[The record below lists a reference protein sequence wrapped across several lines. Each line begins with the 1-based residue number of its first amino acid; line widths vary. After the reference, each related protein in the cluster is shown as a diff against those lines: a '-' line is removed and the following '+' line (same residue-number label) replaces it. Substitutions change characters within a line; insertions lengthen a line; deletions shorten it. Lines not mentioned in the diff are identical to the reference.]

1 MQVSKPSQDGR
12 VNIDRFGQ
20 VAPMEPH
27 TAPMRHA
34 VNAMVEVKAK
44 LRSHRGQR
52 LVHDL
57 GTTVTI
63 EDSHTK
69 FEDCALRAWS
79 QGRAP
84 YHPGT

>member
-1 MQVSKPSQDGR
+1 MKVRKLSQDGW
-12 VNIDRFGQ
+12 IEIGTFGQ

-27 TAPMRHA
+27 AAPVRHA
-34 VNAMVEVKAK
+34 VNAMVEVKAE
-44 LRSHRGQR
+44 LGPHRGQR

-63 EDSHTK
+63 EDSHTN
-69 FEDCALRAWS
+69 FEDCALSAWR